1 MVASPIVPEE
11 VMKIGRD
18 AILYVESLIESIIGG
33 LEGLINILDS
43 EGGFGALET
52 QLLPEQAAFYLNE
65 ASRVSIP
72 TSKSPKG
79 VVGFPLPGHESY
91 PENNSAIKM
100 LEAAM
105 QRLTNLFS
113 VLNDMEPVLCVLNH
127 VFVTREARHAEFIFI
142 FFVRMLRETPPE
154 FDIYPPART
163 KTGTKFLIHAFIM
176 KASVP
181 VKIGNAKSIHLLI
194 ISN

>member
-1 MVASPIVPEE
+1 
-11 VMKIGRD
+11 MKIGRD

-52 QLLPEQAAFYLNE
+52 QLLPEQAALYLNE
-65 ASRVSIP
+65 SSRVSIP
-72 TSKSPKG
+72 ASKSLKG
-79 VVGFPLPGHESY
+79 AVGFPLPGHESY

-127 VFVTREARHAEFIFI
+127 VFVPREARHAEFIFI
-142 FFVRMLRETPPE
+142 FFVRV
-154 FDIYPPART
+154 I
-163 KTGTKFLIHAFIM
+163 
-176 KASVP
+176 
-181 VKIGNAKSIHLLI
+181 
-194 ISN
+194 